1 MNKLS
6 YYDVTIKR
14 TTETEIRIQ
23 AESRAEAELKAL
35 RYLSGNM
42 ELTKLVTETIITSC
56 EA

>member
-1 MNKLS
+1 MS

-35 RYLSGNM
+35 RYLSEGKEITNQ
-42 ELTKLVTETIITSC
+42 VTETIITSC
-56 EA
+56 DA